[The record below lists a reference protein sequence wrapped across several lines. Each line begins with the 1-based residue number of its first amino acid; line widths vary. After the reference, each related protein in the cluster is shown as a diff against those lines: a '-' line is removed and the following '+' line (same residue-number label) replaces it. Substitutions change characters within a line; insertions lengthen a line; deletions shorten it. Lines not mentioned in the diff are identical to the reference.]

1 MTDFHAGQGGSASS
15 SATGHRTAIARY
27 RELADRAMTALGQE
41 DVPQAAALRQAHD
54 RAAGLAVKLRERC
67 AKPVSVGIV
76 GEYSAGKS
84 MLLGTLLGAPGLL
97 PVSGSPTTGNVTV
110 LRVEPAPPGEPTRV
124 RAARIEY
131 LTRDELAETV
141 GYIMD
146 ELVRT
151 VQRAG
156 GGRDVSAL
164 GGYNPVRDGWDVL
177 NRWAEN
183 TLDWAA
189 MENSRLLGI
198 TLELTRI
205 RDALRLAGE
214 FVLDGHTGLTL
225 PVEPDMLRQA
235 LDIEDIRDLPRAFPR
250 TAQGFPLSPRD
261 PLTAQT
267 LRTTFTLI
275 RRVVCQVSVAQGDWA
290 GPLPGD
296 GTAAELCDLPGLGAT
311 AVRDEYLSVREL
323 DEIDAI
329 VIVLPSHRAE
339 RDDARQFYSL
349 LERNRRGK
357 GALSESILVAANCF
371 DLLQPPDVPFA
382 GVADL
387 VASSRDLSSLHRMAT
402 TLNGRREDRVAFTSS
417 LVAIAAQ
424 GLPYET
430 GGEEGEKITASLGAA
445 GAQAER
451 WKRIAA
457 DLVLTDP
464 GHPYTAAFGGFGRDG
479 GVAGLRDMLDRHV
492 RTYGV
497 FLKHEAVVPIATDLL
512 AALRALD
519 RMLRPALGGAQ
530 AGVRDTG
537 SLTALFR
544 MIEEETSHT
553 VRSLGLLADPERL
566 AADGTQVVPGGSAV
580 LDLARAGATYDVF
593 TWREWQQY
601 RDRVGDDGRIGPP
614 LGGGRAAGG
623 RGFGVARRMP
633 TEADATAPDT
643 TERLFARFEPT
654 CVRAV
659 GEAREIYLEA
669 VAAWAER
676 RHRELA
682 HVRERLRAPDTAESV
697 GRLLAALDPEDDG
710 QARGHNLLSLVSMD
724 WLPDAAAGLLPVPV
738 PPSNGDR
745 SHGDPQGGS
754 YGDSYED
761 RERIA
766 ERFPLRTAQALP
778 WNGGRRNIAGDAG
791 ARIVTHQ
798 MNIFRV
804 RGDIVAAVGHHVR
817 RHLLADAVRLGRELR
832 VELQEL
838 REAVPAEE
846 SVRRLT
852 RRGTHEGGR
861 APAGGPVRDLL
872 DEWDAKP
879 GGNAR

>member
-15 SATGHRTAIARY
+15 SATDHLAAIARF
-27 RELADRAMTALGQE
+27 RVLADRAMTALGQE
-41 DVPQAAALRQAHD
+41 EIPDATAVRQAHD
-54 RAAGLAVKLRERC
+54 QAARLAAKLRERC

-84 MLLGTLLGAPGLL
+84 MLLGTLLGRPGLL
-97 PVSGSPTTGNVTV
+97 PTSGSPTTGNVTV
-110 LRVEPAPPGEPTRV
+110 LRVERAAPGEPTRL

-131 LTRDELAETV
+131 LTRDELADAV
-141 GYIMD
+141 DYIMN

-164 GGYNPVRDGWDVL
+164 TGYNPVRDGWDAL
-177 NRWAEN
+177 NRWAET

-205 RDALRLAGE
+205 RDALKLAGD
-214 FVLDGHTGLTL
+214 FVLGGHSGLVL
-225 PVEPDMLRQA
+225 PVEVEMLKEA
-235 LDIEDIRDLPRAFPR
+235 LDIEDIRDLPRSFPR
-250 TAQGFPLSPRD
+250 TAQGFPVSPRD
-261 PLTAQT
+261 LLTAQT
-267 LRTTFTLI
+267 LRVTFTLI
-275 RRVVCQVSVAQGDWA
+275 RRVICQVSVAEGDWA

-296 GTAAELCDLPGLGAT
+296 GSAAELCDLPGLGAT

-329 VIVLPSHRAE
+329 VIVLPAHRAE

-371 DLLQPPDVPFA
+371 DLLQPPDSLHTGA
-382 GVADL
+382 ADL
-387 VASSRDLSSLHRMAT
+387 VDSSRDLSSLHRMAT

-417 LVAIAAQ
+417 LVAIATQ
-424 GLPYET
+424 GLPYES
-430 GGEEGEKITASLGAA
+430 GGEEGEKITKSLGAA

-457 DLVLTDP
+457 DLSLTDP
-464 GHPYTAAFGGFGRDG
+464 GHAYTAALGEFGRDG
-479 GVAGLRDMLDRHV
+479 GIAGLRAMLERHV

-497 FLKHEAVVPIATDLL
+497 FLKHEAVVPIAADLL
-512 AALRALD
+512 VALRTLD
-519 RMLRPALGGAQ
+519 RMLRPAFGGVP
-530 AGVRDTG
+530 GDTRGTG

-544 MIEEETSHT
+544 LIEEETSHT

-566 AADGTQVVPGGSAV
+566 SAEGTHITPGDGSAV

-601 RDRVGDDGRIGPP
+601 RERVRDDGRIGPP
-614 LGGGRAAGG
+614 LGRSQREAGP
-623 RGFGVARRMP
+623 RSGFGIARRMP
-633 TEADATAPDT
+633 TEADAVAPDT
-643 TERLFARFEPT
+643 TERLFGRFEPT

-659 GEAREIYLEA
+659 GAAREIYLDA
-669 VAAWAER
+669 VASWAER

-682 HVRERLRAPDTAESV
+682 HVREQLQDPELQV
-697 GRLLAALDPEDDG
+697 PVERLLAALDPGDG
-710 QARGHNLLSLVSMD
+710 GEARWYNLLSLVAMD
-724 WLPDAAAGLLPVPV
+724 WLPGAAAGLLPVPV
-738 PPSNGDR
+738 PVS
-745 SHGDPQGGS
+745 QA
-754 YGDSYED
+754 ETAQ
-761 RERIA
+761 IA

-778 WNGGRRNIAGDAG
+778 WHNGRQNIAGDAG
-791 ARIVTHQ
+791 ARVVTHQ

-804 RGDIVAAVGHHVR
+804 RGDIVAAVNHYVR
-817 RHLLADAVRLGRELR
+817 RHLLADAVGLGRELR

-838 REAVPAEE
+838 RNAVPAEE

-852 RRGTHEGGR
+852 HRGAQESRRATLS
-861 APAGGPVRDLL
+861 GGPIRDLL
-872 DEWDAKP
+872 DEWGEEP
-879 GGNAR
+879 GGKTR